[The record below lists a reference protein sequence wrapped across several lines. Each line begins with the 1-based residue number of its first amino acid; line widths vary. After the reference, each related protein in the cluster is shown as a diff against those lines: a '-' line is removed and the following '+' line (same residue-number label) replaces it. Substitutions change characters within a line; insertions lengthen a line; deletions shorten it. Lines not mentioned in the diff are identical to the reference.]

1 MSFENIQFD
10 WLEEVIIPAIDLLYS
25 TPKDRDLIQRNANE
39 RTIVANIYCKA
50 NAILYQ
56 MQSTNQ
62 KLASLDID
70 IEYNRNYADSK
81 MVYEKCKSCPN
92 EGCFIKESN
101 YQLTDSSPDMIIH
114 HRGLNDN
121 NQVIIEFKKVSNRSN
136 RERDDDKAKLI
147 YFTCQRKYLE
157 HNEVDYQY
165 HTGYFIDLGIDR
177 YFVTT
182 YQDTAY
188 DDPRCRQGGVWLDN

>member
-1 MSFENIQFD
+1 MSFKNIQFD

-39 RTIVANIYCKA
+39 RTIVANIYCKV

-70 IEYNRNYADSK
+70 TEYNRNGEGSK
-81 MVYEKCKSCPN
+81 EVFVKCDFCNKQY
-92 EGCFIKESN
+92 CFIKQRPLQ
-101 YQLTDSSPDMIIH
+101 YTTSSPDMIIH
-114 HRGLNDN
+114 HRGSNDN

-136 RERDDDKAKLI
+136 KKRDDDKAKLI
-147 YFTCQRKYLE
+147 YFTCQRPFPNHEKE
-157 HNEVDYQY
+157 NYQY
-165 HTGYFIDLGIDR
+165 RIGFFIDLDTNR
-177 YFVTT
+177 YSVTT
-182 YQDTAY
+182 YQDARFG
-188 DDPRCRQGGVWLDN
+188 DPRYRQEGKWL

>member
-1 MSFENIQFD
+1 MSFKNIQFD

-147 YFTCQRKYLE
+147 YFTCQQPFPDHEKE
-157 HNEVDYQY
+157 NYQY
-165 HTGYFIDLGIDR
+165 RIGFFIDLDIDK
-177 YFVTT
+177 YLVTT
-182 YQDTAY
+182 YQDANFV
-188 DDPRCRQGGVWLDN
+188 DLRCRRGGVWL